1 MNNPENPVAP
11 GLEVPAVLEYCT
23 SNPQVEKDRLVVTVD
38 DDVVEVPVIAYVYTF
53 LLLCVHTLTLS
64 RYICLKKYCGGL
76 VPCELFQIYPLPVL
90 RSDLDDTIIGV
101 GCCSL
106 ASTFQTKYTSPLF
119 NE

>member
-53 LLLCVHTLTLS
+53 LLSFVHTLTLS
-64 RYICLKKYCGGL
+64 RYTCLKNI
-76 VPCELFQIYPLPVL
+76 VVVWFPVSSF
-90 RSDLDDTIIGV
+90 RYTLDDTIIGV
-101 GCCSL
+101 DCCSL
-106 ASTFQTKYTSPLF
+106 ASIFQTKYTTVHSF
-119 NE
+119 NHVYIAVT